1 MKCFTVVNGDITF
14 KKNDIA
20 LISGIEHERQV
31 ISAVLGTNTGEWFL
45 NENEGINFRVILT
58 KNPDFDLI
66 RSEIISGL
74 NQINSDY
81 VLASFEH
88 TLDKERNLLLSITI
102 TRDGENITLD
112 LNSDSKKDYV
122 SYNSDIDSLIA
133 LLYSLVGGI
142 IDPTTTTITY
152 EDGVLD
158 VVIDIDSR
166 RYREEVEKVKNTIN
180 SIVPDYVNIEYDITV
195 MPNPPEDFIYRIE
208 ETNEVTILQY
218 IGKEEY
224 VVVPQTIEDLPVTT
238 IAAIAFANRD
248 DVVSIQFLD
257 GITTIE

>member
-133 LLYSLVGGI
+133 LLYSL

-152 EDGVLD
+152 NDGVLD
-158 VVIDIDSR
+158 VYIDIDSR
-166 RYREEVEKVKNTIN
+166 LYGEEVQEIQKTIN
-180 SIVPDYVNIEYDITV
+180 SIVPDYLKIAYEVKFTS
-195 MPNPPEDFIYRIE
+195 NPPSDFIYGIAD
-208 ETNEVTILQY
+208 NEVTIVRY
-218 IGKEEY
+218 IGTDTIVGIPE
-224 VVVPQTIEDLPVTT
+224 TIEGYPVTT
-238 IAAIAFANRD
+238 VSAVAFYERSDVTAIIFP
-248 DVVSIQFLD
+248 D
-257 GITTIE
+257 GVTTIS